1 MTEAEWLAC
10 TDPEAMLRFL
20 ADRVSLRKQ
29 RLFALAC
36 ARRVAPLWDDARGW
50 LALELA
56 ERFAD
61 DVVAEEDVTAAVN
74 AVFAAMS
81 DLHVGR
87 EIWAAE
93 TIADACLADELAP
106 GLVARDA
113 GQAVF
118 LGKGGGVPWTE
129 ERAAQARL
137 LRDVVGNPFVPLSPR
152 RFPEA
157 VVALAR
163 ACYEGDNAVYPILA
177 DALDEAGE
185 ALAAAH
191 CRMPGHV
198 KGCHVV
204 DWVLGKG

>member
-1 MTEAEWLAC
+1 MTEAEWLASA
-10 TDPEAMLRFL
+10 DPEAMLRFL

-61 DVVAEEDVTAAVN
+61 DQVAEEEVTVAVN

-87 EIWAAE
+87 AIWAAE
-93 TIADACLADELAP
+93 AIADACLADELAP

-118 LGKGGGVPWTE
+118 LGKGGGVPWTQ
-129 ERAAQARL
+129 ERVAQARV
-137 LRDVVGNPFVPLSPR
+137 LRDVAGNPFVPLAPR
-152 RFPEA
+152 RFPE
-157 VVALAR
+157 VVLALAR
-163 ACYEGDNAVYPILA
+163 ACYDGDHAVFPILA

-185 ALAAAH
+185 AHAAAH
-191 CRMPGHV
+191 CRESGHV
-198 KGCHVV
+198 KGCHVL
-204 DWVLGKG
+204 DWLLGKE

>member
-1 MTEAEWLAC
+1 MTETEWLGCA
-10 TDPEAMLRFL
+10 DPEAMLRFL
-20 ADRVSLRKQ
+20 ADRISLRKQ

-61 DVVAEEDVTAAVN
+61 GIASEEDVTAAVN
-74 AVFAAMS
+74 AVFAATS
-81 DLHVGR
+81 ALYEGR
-87 EIWAAE
+87 AIWAAE
-93 TIADACLADELAP
+93 AVADACLADELAP
-106 GLVARDA
+106 GIVARSA

-137 LRDVVGNPFVPLSPR
+137 LRDVVGNPFAPPPPR

-163 ACYEGDNAVYPILA
+163 ACYDGDHGVFPILA

-185 ALAAAH
+185 AHAAAH
-191 CRMPGHV
+191 CREPGHV

-204 DWVLGKG
+204 DWVLGKE